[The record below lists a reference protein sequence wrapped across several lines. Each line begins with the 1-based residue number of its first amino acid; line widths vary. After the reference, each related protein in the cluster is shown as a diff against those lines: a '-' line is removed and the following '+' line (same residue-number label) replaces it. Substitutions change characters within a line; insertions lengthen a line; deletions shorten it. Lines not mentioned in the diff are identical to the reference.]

1 MLKEKVL
8 NTINKYN
15 MITKEDKN
23 ILIAVSGGFDST
35 CLLYLLNELKT
46 ELNINLYVAHINH
59 GLREN
64 AILDEEFVKKTCCK
78 LDIPFFVDKPN
89 INEIAKIEK
98 MSIEMAGRKARY
110 EFFDKIAKENNCTKI
125 ALAHNANDNVETIL
139 LNLFRGS
146 GLNGLKGIKK
156 VRDNKY
162 IRPLIEIT
170 RKEIDE
176 WLKENNITARLDES
190 NNESEYTRNKVRNEL
205 LPYIQKNFNEN
216 VIANINRMSDNITED
231 DEYINN
237 VVEDLFNQNVINCE
251 NDSIVINGKK
261 IINYEINIQKRLIL
275 KCIEKLN
282 GTTMQ
287 IEQVHINDIL
297 KMINKNVGN
306 KFICPN
312 KYLKVYLNRGKVY
325 FTKQNI

>member
-8 NTINKYN
+8 NTIKKYN
-15 MITKEDKN
+15 MITNEDKN
-23 ILIAVSGGFDST
+23 ILVAVSGGFDST
-35 CLLYLLNELKT
+35 CLLYLLNSLKQ
-46 ELNINLYVAHINH
+46 EFNINLLVAHINH

-64 AILDEEFVKKTCCK
+64 AIIDEKFVKETCDNLNIPIFIDK
-78 LDIPFFVDKPN
+78 LNVE
-89 INEIAKIEK
+89 EIAKKEK

-110 EFFDKIAKENNCTKI
+110 EFFDKIAKDNNCTKI

-156 VRDNKY
+156 IRDNKY

-176 WLKENNITARLDES
+176 WLNENGIVARLDES

-205 LPYIQKNFNEN
+205 IPYIQDNFNEN

-231 DEYINN
+231 DEYINS
-237 VVEDLFNQNVINCE
+237 VVENLFNENVINIE
-251 NDSIVINGKK
+251 QDSIVIKGKN

-282 GTTMQ
+282 GSTMQ

-297 KMINKNVGN
+297 RMINKNVGN

-325 FTKQNI
+325 FIKQNN

>member
-1 MLKEKVL
+1 MKKRPHP
-8 NTINKYN
+8 
-15 MITKEDKN
+15 
-23 ILIAVSGGFDST
+23 SDS
-35 CLLYLLNELKT
+35 
-46 ELNINLYVAHINH
+46 
-59 GLREN
+59 
-64 AILDEEFVKKTCCK
+64 
-78 LDIPFFVDKPN
+78 
-89 INEIAKIEK
+89 
-98 MSIEMAGRKARY
+98 
-110 EFFDKIAKENNCTKI
+110 
-125 ALAHNANDNVETIL
+125 
-139 LNLFRGS
+139 
-146 GLNGLKGIKK
+146 
-156 VRDNKY
+156 
-162 IRPLIEIT
+162 
-170 RKEIDE
+170 E

-297 KMINKNVGN
+297 K
-306 KFICPN
+306 
-312 KYLKVYLNRGKVY
+312 
-325 FTKQNI
+325 